1 MTWNPEKVRV
11 IVNPHAAGGRV
22 KQKWHAWEPELR
34 RRLGPVSFAFTV
46 GPGDIDEQVDAAL
59 QAGCDTI
66 LAMGGDGTLGAVA
79 SAVSMTDAT
88 FGILPAGTGG
98 DFRRQFSWATDALS
112 AAAALPNLQRTP
124 TDMGLVECIDDAGN
138 PWQGRFL
145 NLASAG
151 VSGLVDRYVN
161 RSQRLLGG
169 SVTFAIATLRAIAN
183 FRPMRAQLIL
193 DGHDLGEFPAST
205 VIVANGQYAGGGM
218 RFAPRA
224 HIDDGL
230 LDVVVLPPAGLKETL
245 VNARLLY
252 RGTHVDRK
260 DVNWFRGRC
269 LQLNPLQ
276 GDSWIDMDGEAPG
289 QGPATFTV
297 KPDALQML
305 R

>member
-22 KQKWHAWEPELR
+22 QKKWYQLEPALR
-34 RRLGPVSFAFTV
+34 KRLGDVSFAFTS
-46 GPGDIDEQVDAAL
+46 GPTNVDEQVDAAM

-66 LAMGGDGTLGAVA
+66 LAMGGDGTLGAIA
-79 SAVSMTDAT
+79 SAVCVTDAA

-98 DFRRQFSWATDALS
+98 DFRRQFPWAKDALT
-112 AAAALPNLQRTP
+112 AAAALPSLQRIP
-124 TDMGLVECIDDAGN
+124 TDMGVVECIDDAGN
-138 PWQGRFL
+138 PWRGQFL

-161 RSQRLLGG
+161 RSERLLGG
-169 SVTFAIATLRAIAN
+169 SVTFAVATLRAIAN

-224 HIDDGL
+224 NIDDGL
-230 LDVVVLPPAGLKETL
+230 LDVVVLPPASLRETIA
-245 VNARLLY
+245 NAPSLY
-252 RGTHVDRK
+252 RGSHIDRK
-260 DVNWFRGRC
+260 DVNWFRGRR

-276 GDSWIDMDGEAPG
+276 GDSWIDIDGEAPG
-289 QGPATFTV
+289 QGPATFSV
-297 KPDALQML
+297 KPGALQML